1 MNFERI
7 RSAMRTCPRLHLT
20 VIRRSLRLS
29 VVVSFALVWPG
40 CAGPAGVSGPDAGQ
54 VEVAEPAEAADTL
67 APVGQPAPPGWE
79 EIGSSAEGRPV
90 HARTLGRGVR
100 RVALIAGIHGD
111 EREGLSHV
119 AELIRL
125 LGSSGARVRLIEDV
139 NPDGT
144 ARRRRSTSSGVD
156 PNRNWPARNFAA
168 SKTCGPRPLSEPEVA
183 AVHADL
189 VRFEPELVIV
199 LHSDPRGPYVNFD
212 GPARELAERFAREAG
227 EPWRVVPDMGYP
239 TPGSFGSWMGVDRRV
254 PTLTIELRRGDP
266 ANGNGPALAR
276 AISAVVEAFAGGR
289 PGAGGAPHPGPRRLR
304 RARAAPRRDPAPR
317 VSSAR

>member
-1 MNFERI
+1 
-7 RSAMRTCPRLHLT
+7 MR
-20 VIRRSLRLS
+20 
-29 VVVSFALVWPG
+29 
-40 CAGPAGVSGPDAGQ
+40 
-54 VEVAEPAEAADTL
+54 
-67 APVGQPAPPGWE
+67 
-79 EIGSSAEGRPV
+79 
-90 HARTLGRGVR
+90 ARALGRGVR
-100 RVALIAGIHGD
+100 RVALIVGIHGD
-111 EREGLSHV
+111 EHEGQLHV
-119 AELIRL
+119 DDLVRL
-125 LGSSGARVRLIEDV
+125 LGSIDVRIRLIEDV

-144 ARRRRSTSSGVD
+144 AHRTRSTSSGVD

-189 VRFEPELVIV
+189 VRFVPELVIV

-266 ANGNGPALAR
+266 TKGNGPALAR
-276 AISAVVEAFAGGR
+276 AIPAVVEAFAGGR
-289 PGAGGAPHPGPRRLR
+289 PGAGCAPHAGPR
-304 RARAAPRRDPAPR
+304 
-317 VSSAR
+317 